1 MRAYPPPPPPL
12 NGQNPGFNAFP
23 GSLAAMAAPS
33 HFLSRYPPQRPRLLL
48 IPHSPPP
55 SDRATAATS
64 SSANDGVAG
73 DRGGHHY
80 RYSHP
85 SAASSRMEGQQAP
98 EQAASG
104 LGGSSAA
111 AVENTSPETSDILS
125 ISAYSTSPSLSRP
138 LTLTLPLP
146 LPPMRPTE
154 QMPPARKRKKP
165 SGALR
170 LRNFLCMHPGCDKS
184 FTDSAH
190 LRDHTVVHTG
200 EKRLSCSVCHKRF
213 ARLSTLHEHRRV
225 HTGERPYVCA
235 VPECKKRYSSRAAL
249 RFHSSTHAVPPLPVP
264 SALQT
269 AVAATNEAATHEHD
283 VYALSF
289 HCEECGKSFRVRE
302 LLMAHRKVHAARRAA
317 SATAETAL
325 PRPPPPAEAVAAD
338 SPEVIQESSPGRV
351 APPAHANRGLE
362 DTIRAQQGQI
372 ERLQAEVAWLR
383 RQVPLGGSVEA
394 PASSQWSAEPRGG
407 STSTT
412 DPLPSTAGARAMTA
426 PVELLRDGFK
436 PFQCCICH
444 HRFANFY
451 QLTFHGKQHPTAS
464 AAEVTGGQTS
474 LPVGPKYCPEAT
486 CEYAEATGKSLR
498 NLQTLKRHWQRR
510 HQTDRPYT
518 CSHCPVTHQKTFKT
532 RENLKAHEKDCRRNL
547 AVR

>member
-55 SDRATAATS
+55 PDRTTAVTS
-64 SSANDGVAG
+64 SSDSDGAAG

-80 RYSHP
+80 RYGNP
-85 SAASSRMEGQQAP
+85 SATSSRMEVPQAQD
-98 EQAASG
+98 QAASG

-111 AVENTSPETSDILS
+111 AMESASPVTSDVLPIA
-125 ISAYSTSPSLSRP
+125 AYNTSPSLSRP
-138 LTLTLPLP
+138 LTLPLP
-146 LPPMRPTE
+146 LLPMRPTE

-200 EKRLSCSVCHKRF
+200 EKKLSCPVCHKRF

-225 HTGERPYVCA
+225 HTGEKPYVCA
-235 VPECKKRYSSRAAL
+235 VPECSKRYSSRAAL
-249 RFHSSTHAVPPLPVP
+249 RFHSSTHAVPPLPGP
-264 SALQT
+264 
-269 AVAATNEAATHEHD
+269 
-283 VYALSF
+283 
-289 HCEECGKSFRVRE
+289 K
-302 LLMAHRKVHAARRAA
+302 
-317 SATAETAL
+317 
-325 PRPPPPAEAVAAD
+325 
-338 SPEVIQESSPGRV
+338 
-351 APPAHANRGLE
+351 LE
-362 DTIRAQQGQI
+362 DTIRAQQEQI

-383 RQVPLGGSVEA
+383 RQVPPGGSGEA
-394 PASSQWSAEPRGG
+394 PASSRWSAEPRGG
-407 STSTT
+407 SASTT
-412 DPLPSTAGARAMTA
+412 EPLPSTAAARAMTA

-464 AAEVTGGQTS
+464 AAEVTGDQTS

-547 AVR
+547 AVQ